1 MISTNFYTTKNLI
14 ATFLGGKVLHYPVKD
29 ASITVEWYDYLIK
42 ANETVYTIAAKR
54 FGDNLEYM
62 WTYIADN
69 NPPRMPD
76 DWNVGDT
83 IRLPKIII
91 RDSDTIHTNY
101 SDVPTSTTTI

>member
-1 MISTNFYTTKNLI
+1 MISPNFYTTKNLI
-14 ATFLGGKVLHYPVKD
+14 ATFLDGKVLHYPVKD

-42 ANETVYTIAAKR
+42 ANETVYTIAAKI